1 MSEVADMWLNILA
14 LCTGLA
20 GIGFVAAVI
29 LNCKPLGCLLAG
41 LAMIGVTFGAV
52 VFGAV
57 GVIHALKGCNVQHIQ
72 DGRNEVYRRPLSWS
86 VQLPPHLAP
95 CRRNQLKEA
104 FHG

>member
-72 DGRNEVYRRPLSWS
+72 DGRNEVIVVLCLGPFSYRRT
-86 VQLPPHLAP
+86 LPPAEGT
-95 CRRNQLKEA
+95 N
-104 FHG
+104 

>member
-20 GIGFVAAVI
+20 GIGFV
-29 LNCKPLGCLLAG
+29 LAG

-72 DGRNEVYRRPLSWS
+72 DGRNEVIVVLCLGPFSYRRT
-86 VQLPPHLAP
+86 LPPVEGT
-95 CRRNQLKEA
+95 N
-104 FHG
+104 